1 MNAIAELVAL
11 LVPPGCL
18 ACRCALP
25 RAGERLCVD
34 CSRALPWLRAGC
46 RRCGLPVHRG
56 KRCPAARAAFPRA
69 WAPLAYQGVA
79 RKLVAALKFRGALA
93 AADVMAAHIAANL
106 PPDLR
111 AAPAVLVPVPP
122 VGRRRRR
129 RGFDPGAG
137 TRRRARAPD
146 RAAARRVPGAR
157 RPRGAPGGREPP
169 RAAARLDDSRSAC
182 AAHRRRSRSSSTTST
197 RRARRWTPALAR
209 SRPRGRLSW
218 PRSPTPARSEG

>member
-1 MNAIAELVAL
+1 MPLLAELVAL
-11 LVPPGCL
+11 LAPPGCL

-25 RAGERLCVD
+25 RAGDRLCVD
-34 CSRALPWLRAGC
+34 CSRALPWLREGC

-93 AADVMAAHIAANL
+93 AADLMAAHMAANL

-111 AAPAVLVPVPP
+111 DAPAVLVPVPP

-129 RGFDPGAG
+129 RGFDQAHVLGAALA
-137 TRRRARAPD
+137 RRTDRPLVECLVRTDHARAPGRREPQGAARARTAPD
-146 RAAARRVPGAR
+146 PRARRAAGA
-157 RPRGAPGGREPP
+157 A
-169 RAAARLDDSRSAC
+169 
-182 AAHRRRSRSSSTTST
+182 RSSSTTST
-197 RRARRWTPALAR
+197 RRARPSTPA
-209 SRPRGRLSW
+209 
-218 PRSPTPARSEG
+218 PARSPREGTTVVAAITYARTL